1 MSDPTYISQAR
12 LNESCA
18 RLGIDI
24 SDVRGA
30 SIGDGLV
37 RLDRVYRDANGNMVP
52 SSTGFG
58 RDGAPLTVSSLI
70 EIRTAEWY
78 DGCLCKVVAAN
89 ADGEDGDVEV
99 NPACPV
105 HGDENTNRIFAEKY
119 EYQYARLARLVGL
132 DPDEPFPA
140 VDVFDEV
147 ARRLG
152 EARP

>member
-12 LNESCA
+12 LNESFA
-18 RLGIDI
+18 RLGIDL

-37 RLDRVYRDANGNMVP
+37 RLDRVYRDANGNIVP

-58 RDGAPLTVSSLI
+58 RDGLPLTVYSLI
-70 EIRTAEWY
+70 EIRTAEWD
-78 DGCLCKVVAAN
+78 DGCFCKVVAAN
-89 ADGEDGDVEV
+89 ADGEDGDVDV

-105 HGDENTNRIFAEKY
+105 HGAEHLNRLFAEKY
-119 EYQYARLARLVGL
+119 EHQYARLARLVGL
-132 DPDEPFPA
+132 DPDDPFPA

-152 EARP
+152 EAQP